1 MAITDRPSKF
11 TMSSSSSICQDR
23 ASVPP
28 AYCWRGEC
36 LRDLPLALGQ
46 LTRPPAAE
54 LEHGVQPVHQHR
66 HKPEEGGG
74 PELRAVGTLQR
85 GVLIVESGDWD
96 L

>member
-1 MAITDRPSKF
+1 
-11 TMSSSSSICQDR
+11 MSSSSSIGQVR

-28 AYCWRGEC
+28 AYCWRGKG

-74 PELRAVGTLQR
+74 PELRAVRSLQH
-85 GVLIVESGDWD
+85 GVFIR
-96 L
+96 